1 MPGIARHTPTLTGDM
16 AVRLLI
22 ADTAMLQHVGDVL
35 ESLTDAYDWLE
46 VGDPVPDITAS
57 AYDTLDAYYAMQL
70 IGQVS
75 MFLMLAPDGWLLLDG
90 TTYDEVD
97 YPELHLALPS
107 QLKTSTEFTLPDLT
121 GSFVAYT
128 DTLADVGDIGGDNI
142 YNLTVGQLPAHTHT
156 EIPAVVGVDIGGA
169 GPPLPS
175 STVGAPIASGSTGD
189 GDDIDNRPINTLVV
203 FAVYAGRIV

>member
-1 MPGIARHTPTLTGDM
+1 MTGIARHTPTLTGNM
-16 AVRLLI
+16 AVRLII

-35 ESLTDAYDWLE
+35 ETLTNSADWLE
-46 VGDPVPDITAS
+46 VGDTVSDITDS
-57 AYDTLDAYYAMQL
+57 AYDTLDDYYAMQL

-75 MFLMLAPDGWLLLDG
+75 MFLMLPPPGWLLLDG
-90 TTYDEVD
+90 TTYDEAD

-107 QLKTSTEFTLPDLT
+107 QLKTVNDFTLPDLT

-128 DTLADVGDIGGDNI
+128 DTLGEVGDIDGENL

-156 EIPAVVGVDIGGA
+156 YTPPVLTIETEVPSVPVPAA
-169 GPPLPS
+169 
-175 STVGAPIASGSTGD
+175 TVGAPTTTGATGD
-189 GDDIDNRPINTLVV
+189 GDDIDNRPIHTLVV